1 MADEKMT
8 VLIVDDDPDFLF
20 QQRLQ
25 LENAGYEV
33 IEAANTQE
41 ARGKIAQG
49 GFDLAV
55 LDLMMDETDAGF
67 TLSREI
73 KNKDESIPVILVTA
87 VASETGM
94 EFGAQTREERSWIR
108 ADALLDKPVRFE
120 QLTREIERLTKA

>member
-1 MADEKMT
+1 MAEDKMT

-25 LENAGYEV
+25 LENAGYQV
-33 IEAANTQE
+33 IEASNTQD
-41 ARGKIAQG
+41 ARRKVAEG
-49 GFDLAV
+49 GYDLAI
-55 LDLMMDETDAGF
+55 LDLMMDEKDAGF

-73 KNKDESIPVILVTA
+73 KNRDDSIPVILVTA
-87 VASETGM
+87 VASETGL

-120 QLTREIERLTKA
+120 QLTREIQRLTKG